1 MEHNVST
8 GAAAGGL
15 VVLLLIIAIG
25 LASFGFWLWMLIHA
39 LTNKGIKEGEKIA
52 WVLVVFFG
60 NLLGAI
66 IYFFVGKPKGA
77 G

>member
-1 MEHNVST
+1 MSDSS
-8 GAAAGGL
+8 AAGLGL
-15 VVLLLIIAIG
+15 VFLLIIGIVA
-25 LASFGFWLWMLIHA
+25 LAGFAFWLWMLIHA
-39 LTNKGIKEGEKIA
+39 LTNKGLSDGEKVA

-66 IYFFVGKPKGA
+66 IYFFVGKPKG